1 MFYLEELFDYVNG
14 HKDLF
19 PKDSASEL
27 LKHIGNMEVRIA
39 ELKET
44 ISKVNQHSDR
54 LAEKNLLYLNE
65 RATHLDMLKQ
75 QKDTISHRNMQIKD
89 LKEGVINLNGYCNR
103 LEKKLEKA
111 EQIRQCL
118 TGYQFESWY
127 PINFIKQYDE
137 VKTLKTL

>member
-1 MFYLEELFDYVNG
+1 
-14 HKDLF
+14 
-19 PKDSASEL
+19 
-27 LKHIGNMEVRIA
+27 MEVRIA